1 MPTLMGYDSTIPDA
15 EARLEDAAWPSTP
28 GGYGDSL
35 RDIPLD
41 RVSVSMTINGPA
53 IVLFAMY
60 LVVAER
66 QGSTLEIFRERCRT
80 IS

>member
-1 MPTLMGYDSTIPDA
+1 
-15 EARLEDAAWPSTP
+15 
-28 GGYGDSL
+28 
-35 RDIPLD
+35 
-41 RVSVSMTINGPA
+41 MTINGPA